1 MSFELCTDICFH
13 YPGPDNLE
21 NLKRLVEHLQKQA
34 PAANPTQDDDE
45 DDDVPE
51 LVAGE
56 TFEAAAAESQ
66 AT

>member
-1 MSFELCTDICFH
+1 M
-13 YPGPDNLE
+13 
-21 NLKRLVEHLQKQA
+21 EHLQKQA